1 MRNCSVSPMPGGLAF
16 SAPLATDADEAQVN
30 GQTCTYDYIGRRA
43 TKKEEEIT
51 TDAEGNET
59 TAVFSNHRFIYAYT
73 PFGSVTTSGDIPH
86 PIQWSSEYYDIDL
99 LGKSETDP

>member
-59 TAVFSNHRFIYAYT
+59 TAVFCNHRFIYAYS
-73 PFGSVTTSGDIPH
+73 PFGSVTTSGAPL
-86 PIQWSSEYYDIDL
+86 QWSSEYYDIDL